1 MDTKQLLEL
10 RKKIKSTKPNFVVKE
25 SHYVAGVKKRW
36 RFPRGRHS
44 KVRQE
49 HNGRPALV
57 TPGYGSPRAVRGLH
71 PSGLEEVLVHN
82 SMELLSLNPLH
93 QGAVLSSGLG
103 DRKKLSLLTLAH
115 EKKIPVLNVKDS
127 AVVAEEI
134 KTSFAARVKLRQDKL
149 QQKTKKL
156 QEKVK
161 KAEEKKEQ
169 ENKELSKKKEEAST
183 PEAMEQKKEQQ
194 EAEKKEQQKMIEKTI
209 TKRQ

>member
-1 MDTKQLLEL
+1 MNDTKRLLEL
-10 RKKIKSTKPNFVVKE
+10 RKKIKSTKPDFVVKE
-25 SHYVAGVKKRW
+25 SHYVTALNKRW

-57 TPGYGSPRAVRGLH
+57 TAGYGSPKAVRGLH

-82 SMELLSLNPLH
+82 SVELLSLNPVQ

-103 DRKKLSLLTLAH
+103 GRKKLSLLTLAT
-115 EKKIPVLNVKDS
+115 EKRIPVLNVKD
-127 AVVAEEI
+127 AALAAEEL
-134 KTSFAARVKLRQDKL
+134 KKAFAARVKVRQDKL

-161 KAEEKKEQ
+161 KAEEKKEK
-169 ENKELSKKKEEAST
+169 ENKESAEKKETPAEA
-183 PEAMEQKKEQQ
+183 ADLKKEQQ
-194 EAEKKEQQKMIEKTI
+194 EAEKKEQQKMIEKEL